1 MVSKFSKFSY
11 KIMFIK
17 TLCIFFSETTDPIII
32 IFLLKNK

>member
-17 TLCIFFSETTDPIII
+17 TLCIFFSETVQNFSEIVILP
-32 IFLLKNK
+32 